1 MATTEPH
8 ATGVRAEDLQP
19 LLDGR
24 YAALRHQIRELLSR
38 PAFGIPDEV
47 LRAPIAPR

>member
-1 MATTEPH
+1 MATTEPQ
-8 ATGVRAEDLQP
+8 AMGLRAEDPQP

-38 PAFGIPDEV
+38 PAFGIPDEG
-47 LRAPIAPR
+47 LRAPIALR